1 MRASTYVKTEL
12 RNVRTGDNC
21 GTYLI
26 GAQTWLASALF
37 RSSCELLCA
46 LCKSSRELATALFR
60 SCRQLSP
67 GALASFRQLSA
78 GALESSCL
86 LSSSA
91 FLLSCLLSFLSF
103 FRSFVFP
110 FVCSCLRAFVPH
122 TFVRSS
128 FLSFLTSSA
137 AIARSR
143 VRAFVHSCIR
153 SFSIAGLCYGPRGLA
168 LLHSKTIA
176 ESLSAAGAKNN
187 CATAHSLHSVTRH
200 AITCA
205 TFSLCQN

>member
-1 MRASTYVKTEL
+1 M
-12 RNVRTGDNC
+12 
-21 GTYLI
+21 
-26 GAQTWLASALF
+26 
-37 RSSCELLCA
+37 CA

-78 GALESSCL
+78 RALASSCL

-91 FLLSCLLSFLSF
+91 FLLSCPPSFLSF

-110 FVCSCLRAFVPH
+110 FVRPCLRVFVPH
-122 TFVRSS
+122 AFVRSS
-128 FLSFLTSSA
+128 FRSFLSSSA
-137 AIARSR
+137 AFVCSC

-153 SFSIAGLCYGPRGLA
+153 SFSIAGLCCGPRGLA

-176 ESLSAAGAKNN
+176 ESLSAAGAVSRHELRNVRTGDN
-187 CATAHSLHSVTRH
+187 CDTYLIGAQTWLTSALFRSSCEL
-200 AITCA
+200 
-205 TFSLCQN
+205 